1 VLGVSLGPAAPVA
14 PLDGR
19 TRREEVAVVLSLSLL
34 ASVVYAV
41 ISILEAPV
49 AGVTVVSVSQSPSV
63 ARQLTGLVF
72 GLAPVALVV
81 HLARRSGEGL
91 GAFGLSRERPRRVL
105 GHGIGLAALL
115 GSGGAALYLVAVELG
130 VNRFVVPAPPSGYW
144 WTVPVLVLASIRA
157 GLLEEVVAVGYLVTR
172 LQQAAWRDATAIG
185 ASALL
190 RAGYHLYQGWGGF
203 LGNLV
208 LGAAFGWFFVRTRRT
223 WPLVVAHVLL
233 DVGAGAIYLLF
244 RDRLP
249 GFA

>member
-1 VLGVSLGPAAPVA
+1 
-14 PLDGR
+14 
-19 TRREEVAVVLSLSLL
+19 
-34 ASVVYAV
+34 
-41 ISILEAPV
+41 
-49 AGVTVVSVSQSPSV
+49 VSVSQSPSV

-72 GLAPVALVV
+72 GLAPVALVL
-81 HLARRSGEGL
+81 HLVRRSGEGL
-91 GAFGLSRERPRRVL
+91 AAIGLGRQRPGGALL
-105 GHGIGLAALL
+105 HGAGLAALL
-115 GSGGAALYLVAVELG
+115 GSGGAALYVVAVELG
-130 VNRFVVPAPPSGYW
+130 TNRFVVPAPPVGYW
-144 WTVPVLVLASIRA
+144 WTVPILVLASIRA

-172 LQQAAWRDATAIG
+172 LQQSAWRDVTAVG
-185 ASALL
+185 ASAVL

-223 WPLVVAHVLL
+223 WPLVIAHVLL

>member
-1 VLGVSLGPAAPVA
+1 MSVGPGAPRS
-14 PLDGR
+14 PLDAR
-19 TRREEVAVVLSLSLL
+19 TRREEIAVVLSLSLL
-34 ASVVYAV
+34 ASVVYAI
-41 ISILEAPV
+41 ISILESPV
-49 AGVTVVSVSQSPSV
+49 AGVTVASVSQSPSV
-63 ARQLTGLVF
+63 ARQLTALVF

-81 HLARRSGEGL
+81 HLARRTGEGV
-91 GAFGLSRERPRRVL
+91 GTFGLGRERPGRTL
-105 GHGIGLAALL
+105 LHGAGLAALL
-115 GSGGAALYLVAVELG
+115 GSGGAALYLAAVELG
-130 VNRFVVPAPPSGYW
+130 ANRFVVPAPPAGNW
-144 WTVPVLVLASIRA
+144 WTAPILVLASLRA

-172 LQQAAWRDATAIG
+172 LQQSAWRDARAIA

-223 WPLVVAHVLL
+223 WPLIVAHVLL
-233 DVGAGAIYLLF
+233 DVGAGTIYLLF